1 LTNGLMFKEF
11 HDRIPHVINNMIE
24 LGVSI
29 DGASA
34 ETYEKLRLGGKW
46 DKIKEAIRCMSEL
59 KQKHNFTFN
68 LHMVVQQ
75 DNWHEME
82 SMLEMGH
89 LYNVDRVYFN
99 KIQDWSTNVD
109 VHAQT
114 FTELEEFKQSIW
126 RVTTDPIAWNNVA
139 TLV

>member
-1 LTNGLMFKEF
+1 
-11 HDRIPHVINNMIE
+11 
-24 LGVSI
+24 
-29 DGASA
+29 
-34 ETYEKLRLGGKW
+34 
-46 DKIKEAIRCMSEL
+46 
-59 KQKHNFTFN
+59 
-68 LHMVVQQ
+68 
-75 DNWHEME
+75 
-82 SMLEMGH
+82 MGH